1 MLTDR
6 MFRHVK
12 SFDTQWYALGLSDD
26 DLAELQKEICDDPT
40 RPPVIPG
47 TGGIRKIRVK
57 QEGRGKS
64 GGARVLYGD
73 FPEHGIVYLFAV
85 YPKSVKE
92 DIDEDEKKVLK
103 VTMAQINKAWRERK

>member
-6 MFRHVK
+6 MFRHTK
-12 SFDTQWYALGLSDD
+12 HFDSQWAALGLDDD
-26 DLAELQKEICDDPT
+26 DLAELQNEICDDPK
-40 RPPVIPG
+40 RPPVIKR

-73 FPEHGIVYLFAV
+73 FPEHGIVYLFAI
-85 YPKSVKE
+85 YPKSEKE
-92 DIDEDEKKVLK
+92 DIDEDERKVLK
-103 VTMAQINKAWRERK
+103 ATMDQINKAWRERK

>member
-6 MFRHVK
+6 MFKHIK
-12 SFDTQWYALGLSDD
+12 SFDAQWSAIGLDDD
-26 DLAELQKEICDDPT
+26 DLAELQSEICENPA

-47 TGGIRKIRVK
+47 TGGIRKIRAAQK
-57 QEGRGKS
+57 GRGKS

-92 DIDEDEKKVLK
+92 DIDESEKKVLK
-103 VTMAQINKAWRERK
+103 AMMAQINQAWRERK